1 MEIYEQN
8 LSSLK
13 DCIDI
18 TSYGCLGDIISFTV
32 KKTPEIIECVKKY
45 KSPSTYKYF
54 DSIFLNYSITEKR
67 FFAYLQFSKKQRQN
81 DTDELKL
88 NETHLKNI
96 TSDLRL
102 TMAEVD
108 ELLTTMNV
116 IH

>member
-45 KSPSTYKYF
+45 KSPSTY
-54 DSIFLNYSITEKR
+54 
-67 FFAYLQFSKKQRQN
+67 
-81 DTDELKL
+81 
-88 NETHLKNI
+88 
-96 TSDLRL
+96 
-102 TMAEVD
+102 
-108 ELLTTMNV
+108 
-116 IH
+116 